1 MKLKPLLPIVA
12 LLALGGCATVN
23 KQALGPG
30 AVAGL
35 KGQTL
40 VQTKRPVPDFIA
52 MTPSKAAIALV
63 GLALAVSDGN
73 AMVSG
78 HAIQDPAQ
86 AIAEG
91 LASALSSAHG
101 TKTAGQPLT
110 VSAQDAATLAKAADG
125 SAQYVLDVQTMGWQ
139 FVYFPTDWTHYR
151 VLYSAKARLID
162 TTTKTTVAE
171 GVCTRFPESNTGAP
185 TYDELTGNGAALL
198 KKELALA
205 AEDCVKSL
213 KAEML
218 VL

>member
-23 KQALGPG
+23 KQALDPG
-30 AVAGL
+30 AVARL

-40 VQTKRPVPDFIA
+40 VQTKRPAPDFVA

-63 GLALAVSDGN
+63 GLALAVSEGN

-86 AIAEG
+86 SIAEG

-101 TKTAGQPLT
+101 TKTAAAPLT

-125 SAQYVLDVQTMGWQ
+125 SAQYVLDVQTTGWQ
-139 FVYFPTDWTHYR
+139 FTYFPTDWTHYR
-151 VLYSAKARLID
+151 VLYWAKARLID

-171 GVCTRFPESNTGAP
+171 GFCERFPESNTGAP
-185 TYDELTGNGAALL
+185 SYDELTGNGAALL
-198 KKELALA
+198 KKELAIA